1 MSGKSHTPD
10 GAWAAPHRVEDVGA
24 FVSAV
29 RRGAGLTQAQL
40 ADRAGV
46 GRRFVN
52 ELETGHSTLFVDR
65 LAAVLRELGIRV
77 VLETGPAERAA
88 TAEGHAAIRLT
99 ATAEGETSPPVKD
112 LGW

>member
-1 MSGKSHTPD
+1 MSGKLHTPS
-10 GAWAAPHRVEDVGA
+10 GAWAAPRRVEDVGE

-40 ADRAGV
+40 AERAGV

-88 TAEGHAAIRLT
+88 TGEGHAAMRLT
-99 ATAEGETSPPVKD
+99 AIAEGEASSPVKD

>member
-1 MSGKSHTPD
+1 M
-10 GAWAAPHRVEDVGA
+10 
-24 FVSAV
+24 
-29 RRGAGLTQAQL
+29 TQAQL
-40 ADRAGV
+40 AERAGV

-77 VLETGPAERAA
+77 VLETGPTEGAA
-88 TAEGHAAIRLT
+88 HGVVRVSGH
-99 ATAEGETSPPVKD
+99 AEGETHSPVKD